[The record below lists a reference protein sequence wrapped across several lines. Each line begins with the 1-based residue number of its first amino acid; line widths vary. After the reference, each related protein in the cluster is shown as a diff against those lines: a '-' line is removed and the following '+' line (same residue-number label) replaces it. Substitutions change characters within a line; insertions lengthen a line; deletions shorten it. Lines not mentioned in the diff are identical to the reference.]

1 MAENPQLMYVA
12 GRMVAEGEATV
23 SALDAGLLLGAG
35 LFETLR
41 TYGGRPFR
49 LARHMARLRS
59 SGQFFRIFV
68 RESDDEIAAI
78 IARLLEANGLDDAR
92 LRITATR
99 GPVTEGLADDEA
111 PRATLLVTAGGQVS
125 YPPELYERG
134 ATAVIS
140 DIRINESDP
149 IVFHKTTNYLG
160 NLLAIRD
167 AHSGGATEALR
178 FNTRNRLA
186 EGAISNV
193 FLVSGGRL
201 ATPPVE
207 DGLLAGIT
215 REAVLELA
223 AECGI
228 PAEQRSLTV
237 QDMLDA
243 DEVLLTNSIMEVM
256 PVVRIEQH
264 EVGPKGDPDRLGR
277 PGPIARRLAEAYR
290 ALVARETADP
300 R

>member
-1 MAENPQLMYVA
+1 MVENPQMMYVS
-12 GRMVAEGEATV
+12 GRMVAESEATV

-49 LARHMARLRS
+49 LARHMARMRA
-59 SGQFFRIFV
+59 SGQFLRIFV
-68 RESDDEIAAI
+68 RETDDEIAAI
-78 IARLLEANGLDDAR
+78 TARLLEANGLADAR
-92 LRITATR
+92 IRITATR

-140 DIRINESDP
+140 DIRANESDP
-149 IVFHKTTNYLG
+149 LVFHKTTNYLA

-167 AHSGGATEALR
+167 AHAGGATEALR

-201 ATPPVE
+201 LTPPVE

-215 REAVLELA
+215 REAALALA

-228 PAEQRSLTV
+228 PAEQRSLTI

-277 PGPIARRLAEAYR
+277 PGPIGRRLAEAYK
-290 ALVARETADP
+290 ALVARECH
-300 R
+300 